1 MTAMLKSPHLATL
14 SAAALALARWIIDPE
29 DGLAPVQGAVALLE
43 FLGPVELRPTGN
55 GVQVDRDRRALP
67 LLRCDI
73 VGGDKSTTNTS
84 AGQGNSSQPKPA
96 TRPGG
101 FGEASVKSS
110 WANGLFY
117 LFAFLAIV
125 GVLGWIASMV
135 SFSTLALIVV
145 GGIIAVP
152 VIGALQLRME
162 LHGNALKMEYGDNGQ
177 GVQKDSAGG
186 FGSTLVQILV
196 EQWDGKMQ
204 SFSHPSV
211 SYKLEMPIPAPM
223 PYRSLLVSPITLT
236 RMGTL

>member
-1 MTAMLKSPHLATL
+1 MTDQTPSTPEPTPTPAQPTPP
-14 SAAALALARWIIDPE
+14 AAHAGQSGGVNIS
-29 DGLAPVQGAVALLE
+29 G
-43 FLGPVELRPTGN
+43 GPVSVG
-55 GVQVDRDRRALP
+55 G
-67 LLRCDI
+67 DI

-152 VIGALQLRME
+152 VIGALQLRMDKRLSE
-162 LHGNALKMEYGDNGQ
+162 KSFLSLMKMSIAQ
-177 GVQKDSAGG
+177 LPVIGG
-186 FGSTLVQILV
+186 LV
-196 EQWDGKMQ
+196 K
-204 SFSHPSV
+204 
-211 SYKLEMPIPAPM
+211 K
-223 PYRSLLVSPITLT
+223 
-236 RMGTL
+236 